1 MNNLILPREFYLRDD
16 VVLIARQLLGKILYT
31 SFDGAVTSGMITE
44 TEAYA
49 GIADKASHAY
59 GGRRTSRTEIMYR
72 QGGTAYVYLCYGVH
86 SLFNIVTSKV
96 GNPHAV
102 LIRGIVPNSGIT
114 EMQKRVGAVKLKVA
128 DGNGPGK
135 AAKLLRIHYSHSGMD
150 LCSPDRQGNRIWLQD
165 EGILAAES
173 DIKITKR
180 IGVDY
185 AGDDATLPYRFV
197 WVQKK

>member
-31 SFDGAVTSGMITE
+31 SFDGAVTSGMIIE

-59 GGRRTSRTEIMYR
+59 GGRRTARTEIMYR
-72 QGGTAYVYLCYGVH
+72 TGGTAYVYLCYGVH
-86 SLFNIVTSKV
+86 SLFNIVTSKA

-102 LIRGIVPNSGIT
+102 LIRGIVPHSGIP
-114 EMQKRVGAVKLKVA
+114 EMQKRVGLGNLKLA

-135 AAKLLRIHYSHSGMD
+135 AAKLLGIHYSHSGMD
-150 LCSPDRQGNRIWLQD
+150 LCSPDKQENRIWLQD
-165 EGILAAES
+165 EGISAADS

-180 IGVDY
+180 IGVEY
-185 AGDDATLPYRFV
+185 AGDDAALPYRFV